1 MNKRK
6 SNDMGM
12 AAVRVD
18 IEKEAELARMAA
30 LIEAKKK
37 QIDYLRRRQ
46 EMQKQLALLEDEEND
61 FGMYTNIIQ

>member
-6 SNDMGM
+6 SNDMSM
-12 AAVRVD
+12 AAIRVD

-46 EMQKQLALLEDEEND
+46 DMQNQLALLEDEEND
-61 FGMYTNIIQ
+61 FGMNYY